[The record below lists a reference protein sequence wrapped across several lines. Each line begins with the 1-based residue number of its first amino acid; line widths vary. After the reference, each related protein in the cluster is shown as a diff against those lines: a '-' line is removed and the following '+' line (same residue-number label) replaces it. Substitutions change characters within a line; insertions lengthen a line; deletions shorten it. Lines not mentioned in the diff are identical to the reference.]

1 MNFERMRMAILTLR
15 NVHMQ
20 GLPFNI
26 NNWYEDDEDP
36 LNCGTAACAFGWVA
50 RQPWAQQEG
59 LKIDAD
65 YGIVFGV
72 KSRNPYTA
80 ATRFFD
86 ISIEWAHWL
95 FDPDCYD
102 VLQTRVTAEHVI
114 ERMEAVIRKH
124 GEEPIAK
131 QTRPAKLVVTEVTA
145 SEEIFA

>member
-59 LKIDAD
+59 LKIDNE
-65 YGIVFGV
+65 YGIIFEV
-72 KSRNPYTA
+72 KTTNSYLA
-80 ATRFFD
+80 AADFFD
-86 ISIEWAHWL
+86 ISFGEAHWL
-95 FDPDCYD
+95 FDPDTYD
-102 VLQTRVTAEHVI
+102 VLQTTVTAAHVI
-114 ERMEAVIRKH
+114 ERMETVVRRYGGVA
-124 GEEPIAK
+124 IAK
-131 QTRPAKLVVTEVTA
+131 PVVTEVKA